1 MKISNHQLKKGNPL
15 FKIAEISANHN
26 GSIDRAKKT
35 IEAAKQS
42 GADAVKFQ
50 TYTPDTITINCDRDE
65 FILKGGTWDG
75 AKLYD
80 LYKSAHTPYEWHKEL
95 FDYAKEL
102 KITCFSSPFDKT
114 AVELLE
120 SLNCPAY
127 KIASFEIID
136 HPLIEEVAKTGKPIL
151 MSTGAASE
159 NEIQEAL
166 ELARSFGAK
175 DILLFHCISAYPA
188 LLEDSGLLAIEY
200 LKNKY
205 DVEVGLSDHTIGP
218 QAGIIA
224 ASLGA
229 VAIEKHFTL
238 NRSDGGPDSSF
249 SMEPKEFKEMS
260 AQLDL
265 TVKALGKNTL
275 SRSQSE
281 KQSRSIRK
289 SIYFIKNLKSGNKIT
304 EKDIKVIRPG
314 NGLHPKFLKEIIGST
329 VMADVS
335 FGEATSLQNIKFNEK
350 KINSKTNEDISFE
363 EIIPNKEQIGIL
375 YDFLK
380 KRKHFISHNITPS
393 IKEHS
398 IFVEN
403 NPYRYWFLIK
413 YNMKIVG
420 SVYIQD
426 DNSVGINLEFNLIKF
441 TFKEFIEKLKFIVA
455 PKPEIKSKRYND
467 FFINVSPSDIELQ
480 NWLKQSEYDIHQISF
495 TKKN

>member
-42 GADAVKFQ
+42 GANAVKLQ

-95 FDYAKEL
+95 FDYAKKL
-102 KITCFSSPFDKT
+102 KITCFSSPFDRT

-166 ELARSFGAK
+166 EVARSFGTK

-200 LKNKY
+200 LRNKY

-249 SMEPKEFKEMS
+249 SMEPKEFKDMS
-260 AQLDL
+260 AKLDL

-289 SIYFIKNLKSGNKIT
+289 SIYFIKNLKLGNKIT
-304 EKDIKVIRPG
+304 DKDIKVIRPG
-314 NGLHPKFLKEIIGST
+314 NGLHPKFLKNIIGST
-329 VMADVS
+329 VMTDVS

-350 KINSKTNEDISFE
+350 QINSKTNEDISFE

-380 KRKHFISHNITPS
+380 KRKYFISHNVLPS

-398 IFVEN
+398 IFVKN

-413 YNMKIVG
+413 YNMKIIG
-420 SVYIQD
+420 SAYIQD
-426 DNSVGINLEFNLIKF
+426 DNSVGIDLEFNLIKF
-441 TFKEFIEKLKFIVA
+441 TFKEFIEKLKSIVS
-455 PKPEIKSKRYND
+455 PKSEIKSKRYSD
-467 FFINVSPSDIELQ
+467 FFVNVSSSNIELQ
-480 NWLKQSEYDIHQISF
+480 NWLKQSDYNIHQISY
-495 TKKN
+495 TKNN